1 MEQESGGT
9 EERERSRRV
18 EKMKKESGAGEW
30 RNRRKRKE
38 QESGENEERN
48 RSRRVKEQKR
58 ETQESCGTEVR
69 LSTRRLEKMK
79 KEKELYSGGNK
90 ERERSWR
97 GEKQRKERGA
107 RVTR

>member
-1 MEQESGGT
+1 M
-9 EERERSRRV
+9 
-18 EKMKKESGAGEW
+18 
-30 RNRRKRKE
+30 
-38 QESGENEERN
+38 
-48 RSRRVKEQKR
+48 KEQKR